1 MPCPTLIKE
10 GVSILDDKE
19 KESAYTKVSED
30 VILNTYFC
38 KKIKEI
44 YNLDKIPVSFL
55 KEENSVKKV
64 RKM

>member
-38 KKIKEI
+38 KNIKEI

>member
-1 MPCPTLIKE
+1 MPCPTPIKE

-19 KESAYTKVSED
+19 KESSYTKVSED

-44 YNLDKIPVSFL
+44 YNLDKIPVSFQ
-55 KEENSVKKV
+55 KE
-64 RKM
+64 